1 MAIQKTSNFNGLS
14 QKNINCATN
23 CAMGSDYKGLNL
35 AAWDGGLIIEIQA
48 APAPYSRRLSRV
60 PSYESAQKIRS
71 VHSYRGIFSP

>member
-1 MAIQKTSNFNGLS
+1 MQWDL
-14 QKNINCATN
+14 
-23 CAMGSDYKGLNL
+23 DYKGLNL
-35 AAWDGGLIIEIQA
+35 AAWDRGLIIEIQA